1 MTRKKVSLSE
11 LDYEKNVRNY
21 TFLMAGLFHR
31 NSIKKLLSIERT
43 YSSIELFYRTFNVYV
58 KSEIQ

>member
-1 MTRKKVSLSE
+1 MDE
-11 LDYEKNVRNY
+11 LILYYQKNVGDY

-31 NSIKKLLSIERT
+31 NSIMKLLWIERT